1 MWAAGE
7 WVRVRARNGSVSVA
21 QFGSSD
27 GKRAWVGVYRSS
39 RPEAMMWKHV
49 KLAWVLG
56 VAEESEELQAARELV
71 EIDSLRDRRQRLGI
85 TQRDFAELVGVNPA
99 AVRDAEHGRR
109 HTQKRIRH
117 WLLMGLRKLE
127 AAA

>member
-1 MWAAGE
+1 MWSAGE
-7 WVRVRARNGSVSVA
+7 WVRVRARNGSMSVA

-27 GKRAWVGVYRSS
+27 GKRAWVGVYRA
-39 RPEAMMWKHV
+39 RPEGLTWKHV
-49 KLAWVLG
+49 RIEWVLG

-85 TQRDFAELVGVNPA
+85 TQQDFAELVGVNRTS
-99 AVRDAEHGRR
+99 VRNAEHGTR

-127 AAA
+127 EEAA